1 MRRMGRGGSWFELKR
16 ARARN
21 AQPQRTRARCG
32 CDVTFHL
39 VLLIAVVCD
48 CPLLHHPPPMC
59 VPSSSLCR
67 DDAVIIQGTS
77 MAISSPMDCRHS
89 DSKNDQQLNPLA
101 SKKVHKQH
109 RKSAIKLCSAPH
121 ETPKRH
127 TRTQPPLVVSTRLFS
142 HTRPCHRELPLLAAG
157 KLRQAAAECGGAGA
171 GVGWCCVGFKTLH

>member
-48 CPLLHHPPPMC
+48 CPLLHHPPPTMC

-77 MAISSPMDCRHS
+77 MAISSPHGLS
-89 DSKNDQQLNPLA
+89 SFGF
-101 SKKVHKQH
+101 KKRPTAQPPRVK
-109 RKSAIKLCSAPH
+109 KSSQTTPKISNKTLLGAARDPQAPH
-121 ETPKRH
+121 AHAAAACRVYPTLLPH
-127 TRTQPPLVVSTRLFS
+127 T
-142 HTRPCHRELPLLAAG
+142 CHRELPLLAAG